1 MTREELGAILG
12 QLNSEETT
20 AADRANFI
28 QQLSTEFDSMQAT
41 QTQLE
46 NDLAFEKSEKE
57 KFALSNSQ
65 LLSRIGVQQP
75 TQTQETQEETPTRM
89 SFDDLFKG
97 GK

>member
-12 QLNSEETT
+12 QLNSDETT

-65 LLSRIGVQQP
+65 LLSKIGVEQP
-75 TQTQETQEETPTRM
+75 AKPQTQTTHTDTKM
-89 SFDDLFKG
+89 SYEDLFKI
-97 GK
+97 

>member
-1 MTREELGAILG
+1 MTREEIGLILG
-12 QLNSEETT
+12 QLNSDETT

-65 LLSRIGVQQP
+65 LLSRIGVEQPKEQQ
-75 TQTQETQEETPTRM
+75 TQTTHNDTKM
-89 SFDDLFKG
+89 SYEDLFKI
-97 GK
+97 

>member
-1 MTREELGAILG
+1 MTREEIGVILG

-20 AADRANFI
+20 AGDRANFI

-65 LLSRIGVQQP
+65 LLAKIGVEQP
-75 TQTQETQEETPTRM
+75 KQAPTPTTQTDTKMTYEK
-89 SFDDLFKG
+89 LFKI
-97 GK
+97 

>member
-12 QLNSEETT
+12 QLNSDETT
-20 AADRANFI
+20 AGDRANFI

-65 LLSRIGVQQP
+65 LLSRIGVEQP
-75 TQTQETQEETPTRM
+75 KEPQTQTTHTDTKM
-89 SFDDLFKG
+89 SYEDLFKI
-97 GK
+97 

>member
-12 QLNSEETT
+12 QLNSDETT

-65 LLSRIGVQQP
+65 LLSRIGVEQP
-75 TQTQETQEETPTRM
+75 KQAPTPTTQTDTKM
-89 SFDDLFKG
+89 SYEDLFKI
-97 GK
+97 

>member
-12 QLNSEETT
+12 QLNSDETT

-65 LLSRIGVQQP
+65 LLSRIGVEQPKEQQ
-75 TQTQETQEETPTRM
+75 TQTTHTNTKM
-89 SFDDLFKG
+89 SYEDLFKI
-97 GK
+97 

>member
-1 MTREELGAILG
+1 MTREELGSILG

-65 LLSRIGVQQP
+65 LLSRIGVEQPKQAP
-75 TQTQETQEETPTRM
+75 TQTTHTNTKM
-89 SFDDLFKG
+89 SYEDLFKI
-97 GK
+97 

>member
-1 MTREELGAILG
+1 MTREELGSILG

-65 LLSRIGVQQP
+65 LLSRIGVEQPKQAP
-75 TQTQETQEETPTRM
+75 TQTTQTDTKM
-89 SFDDLFKG
+89 SYEDLFKI
-97 GK
+97 

>member
-12 QLNSEETT
+12 QLNSDETT

-65 LLSRIGVQQP
+65 LLSRIGVEQPKQQ
-75 TQTQETQEETPTRM
+75 TQTTQTDTKM
-89 SFDDLFKG
+89 SYEDLFKI
-97 GK
+97 

>member
-1 MTREELGAILG
+1 MTREELGSILG

-65 LLSRIGVQQP
+65 LLSRIGVEQPKEQQ
-75 TQTQETQEETPTRM
+75 TQTTHNDTKM
-89 SFDDLFKG
+89 SYEDLFKI
-97 GK
+97 

>member
-1 MTREELGAILG
+1 MTKEEMGVLLGR
-12 QLNSEETT
+12 LNAEETT
-20 AADRANFI
+20 AADRADLVARI
-28 QQLSTEFDSMQAT
+28 SSEFDNMQAT

-46 NDLAFEKSEKE
+46 NDLAFEKSEKD

-75 TQTQETQEETPTRM
+75 TQTQETQEETPKRM

>member
-12 QLNSEETT
+12 QLNSDETT

-65 LLSRIGVQQP
+65 LLSRIGVEQPKEQQTP
-75 TQTQETQEETPTRM
+75 TTQTDTKMTYEE
-89 SFDDLFKG
+89 LFKI
-97 GK
+97 

>member
-12 QLNSEETT
+12 QLNSDETT

-65 LLSRIGVQQP
+65 LLSRIGVEQP
-75 TQTQETQEETPTRM
+75 KQAPTPTTQTDTKMTYEE
-89 SFDDLFKG
+89 LFKI
-97 GK
+97 

>member
-12 QLNSEETT
+12 QLNSDETT

-65 LLSRIGVQQP
+65 LLSRIGVEQP
-75 TQTQETQEETPTRM
+75 KQAPTPTAQADTKM
-89 SFDDLFKG
+89 TYEELFKI
-97 GK
+97 

>member
-1 MTREELGAILG
+1 MTREEIGAILG

-20 AADRANFI
+20 AGDRANFI

-65 LLSRIGVQQP
+65 LLAKIGVEQPKQQ
-75 TQTQETQEETPTRM
+75 TQTTHTDKKM
-89 SFDDLFKG
+89 SYEDLFKI
-97 GK
+97 

>member
-1 MTREELGAILG
+1 MTREELCAILG

-65 LLSRIGVQQP
+65 LLSRIGVEQP
-75 TQTQETQEETPTRM
+75 KQAPTPTTQTDTKM
-89 SFDDLFKG
+89 SYEDLFKI
-97 GK
+97 

>member
-1 MTREELGAILG
+1 MTREEIGAILG

-20 AADRANFI
+20 AGDRANFI

-65 LLSRIGVQQP
+65 LLAKIGVEQP
-75 TQTQETQEETPTRM
+75 KQAPTPTTQTDTKM
-89 SFDDLFKG
+89 SYEDLFKI
-97 GK
+97 

>member
-1 MTREELGAILG
+1 MTKEEMGVLLGR
-12 QLNSEETT
+12 LNAEETT
-20 AADRANFI
+20 AADRADLVARI
-28 QQLSTEFDSMQAT
+28 SSEFDNMQAT

-46 NDLAFEKSEKE
+46 NDLAFEKSEKD